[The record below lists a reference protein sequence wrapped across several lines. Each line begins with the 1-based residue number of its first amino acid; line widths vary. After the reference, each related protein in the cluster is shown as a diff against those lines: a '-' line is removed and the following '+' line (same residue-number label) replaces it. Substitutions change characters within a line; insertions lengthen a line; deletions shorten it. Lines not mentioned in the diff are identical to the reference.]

1 MKSLR
6 RVSVLSFLL
15 RVGVLALG
23 GQSLGM
29 AGDENWDSGFGVVCE
44 ARDQVIRALAFNQRG
59 ELFIGGSLILVG
71 GYPGVAVGN
80 IAKWNGQNWSSLAGG
95 VNGAIR
101 SIIANGADIYVGG
114 TFTRAGG
121 VAATN
126 LARWDGTNWW
136 PVGGGMGGSVVNV
149 LVVDG
154 KTLYVGGTFTNAG
167 GLSVHNVA
175 AWDGQNWSS
184 LEEGVAG
191 NNGTVNTLLVAGGQL
206 LVGGDFQSAGG
217 ISASNIAR
225 WTGSA
230 WTNLSNGLIGPSYA
244 LAKDDAGNV
253 YAGGGQTSFGPPY
266 ISKWDGAT
274 WSSLPAGEP
283 GQYGPVRVLFIYG
296 NALYVGGLYL
306 GGPAPVGDLERF
318 DGTNWLRVAA
328 PFWLVRAGPVQ
339 YQTKQYFA
347 GVLNNIMHLNVAA
360 GFPEEYGVAAW
371 DGVEWTMLGAGLHI
385 DSSGT
390 IPSVRSLAAVG
401 PNLIAGGHF
410 HDVAGSVSFPLA
422 VEDTIAQWNGRIWS
436 KLGNG
441 IASARRS

>member
-1 MKSLR
+1 
-6 RVSVLSFLL
+6 
-15 RVGVLALG
+15 
-23 GQSLGM
+23 M

-59 ELFIGGSLILVG
+59 ELFIGGSLMLG
-71 GYPGVAVGN
+71 GGCPGVAVGN

-136 PVGGGMGGSVVNV
+136 PVGGGMGGSVVNA

-175 AWDGQNWSS
+175 AWDGQHWSS

-225 WTGSA
+225 WTGRA
-230 WTNLSNGLIGPSYA
+230 WTNLSHRLIGPAYA

-253 YAGGGQTSFGPPY
+253 YAGGGQTSVGPPY
-266 ISKWDGAT
+266 ISKWDGA
-274 WSSLPAGEP
+274 SC
-283 GQYGPVRVLFIYG
+283 
-296 NALYVGGLYL
+296 
-306 GGPAPVGDLERF
+306 
-318 DGTNWLRVAA
+318 
-328 PFWLVRAGPVQ
+328 
-339 YQTKQYFA
+339 
-347 GVLNNIMHLNVAA
+347 
-360 GFPEEYGVAAW
+360 
-371 DGVEWTMLGAGLHI
+371 
-385 DSSGT
+385 
-390 IPSVRSLAAVG
+390 
-401 PNLIAGGHF
+401 
-410 HDVAGSVSFPLA
+410 
-422 VEDTIAQWNGRIWS
+422 
-436 KLGNG
+436 
-441 IASARRS
+441 